1 MEQCLRGQGSS
12 SNWIPQLKFKFGPSD
27 RLPVSVLDIKPKR
40 LNVDDILIFPMIPT
54 SKRPKYGE
62 FPAQLLSI
70 LQPSESSYQDVTKCV
85 QTTIIIT
92 FPIHLRTTRLGSIC
106 LLSNAGWITGICT
119 TKLSASYRDTLA
131 GFASLKSWIIS
142 PLQTEWVN
150 SCMNY
155 SFNQHNLSEVC
166 IKIRMGI
173 PVLNIK
179 ISKCGAM

>member
-1 MEQCLRGQGSS
+1 MLMIFWYSLWYPHQRDQNMPSFLHSFWVFYNQTKREQLPSCYQVC
-12 SNWIPQLKFKFGPSD
+12 SN
-27 RLPVSVLDIKPKR
+27 
-40 LNVDDILIFPMIPT
+40 
-54 SKRPKYGE
+54 
-62 FPAQLLSI
+62 
-70 LQPSESSYQDVTKCV
+70 V

-92 FPIHLRTTRLGSIC
+92 FPIQLRTTRLGSIC

-119 TKLSASYRDTLA
+119 TKLSSSYRDTLA